1 MRKMEGSKKQLKKNF
16 PKGYVCRLKGH
27 RKMN

>member
-1 MRKMEGSKKQLKKNF
+1 MRKMEGSKEQLKKNF
-16 PKGYVCRLKGH
+16 PEGYVSRLKGH